1 MRLQVLLGRF
11 INRNDG
17 FPGSSLG
24 FWETAHL
31 PLPSADINTD
41 FLLRA
46 ECWLRGGVGG
56 QLTKRPKLIRF
67 AYL

>member
-1 MRLQVLLGRF
+1 MRLQVLLGRL

-31 PLPSADINTD
+31 PLPSANINT
-41 FLLRA
+41 L
-46 ECWLRGGVGG
+46 GQNVGLG
-56 QLTKRPKLIRF
+56 EG
-67 AYL
+67 